1 MNTMSVMRL
10 LQQLQG
16 GRPTPALIPVQQRGY
31 EDEEEPERR
40 PRGRPRKERSP
51 SPPPRKSRDKRRS
64 PSPKKSKRR
73 ARSPSTSSEDSSNYG
88 STSSSDYSSYDE
100 ADNIKDRYR
109 KEPCEYVSPAGLE
122 SKKTK
127 KEVVNYLEEKKCPKI
142 ETHAKKRK
150 HVPPP
155 TATVA
160 PTAQPTAPPPP
171 PPANASTHGASGDG
185 ATVPAEPA
193 VGKKK
198 MGRPPKP
205 VDPTAKPK
213 RPPTAYNIAV
223 SKHIKAGLPFKE
235 AVARAKEDTKKPE
248 AK

>member
-1 MNTMSVMRL
+1 
-10 LQQLQG
+10 
-16 GRPTPALIPVQQRGY
+16 
-31 EDEEEPERR
+31 
-40 PRGRPRKERSP
+40 
-51 SPPPRKSRDKRRS
+51 
-64 PSPKKSKRR
+64 
-73 ARSPSTSSEDSSNYG
+73 
-88 STSSSDYSSYDE
+88 
-100 ADNIKDRYR
+100 
-109 KEPCEYVSPAGLE
+109 LE

-150 HVPPP
+150 HVPPA
-155 TATVA
+155 TATAA

-171 PPANASTHGASGDG
+171 PPATAGTHGASGDG

>member
-31 EDEEEPERR
+31 EEEEEPERR

-88 STSSSDYSSYDE
+88 SSSSDYSSYDE
-100 ADNIKDRYR
+100 ADDIKERYR

-150 HVPPP
+150 HVPPA
-155 TATVA
+155 TATAA

-171 PPANASTHGASGDG
+171 PPATASTHGASGD
-185 ATVPAEPA
+185 APAVPAEPA

-205 VDPTAKPK
+205 VDPNAKPK
-213 RPPTAYNIAV
+213 RPPTAYNLAV
-223 SKHIKAGLPFKE
+223 SKHIKAGVPFKE
-235 AVARAKEDTKKPE
+235 AVARAKEETKKPE